1 MIRVAGGLQAF
12 RKAYR
17 LVGVI
22 SPYRILT
29 RYADLILDTFAQIL
43 SNRLNNK
50 LPNLDK
56 LFE

>member
-29 RYADLILDTFAQIL
+29 
-43 SNRLNNK
+43 
-50 LPNLDK
+50 LPQPVVRAGNAIAPEAARGDQ
-56 LFE
+56 